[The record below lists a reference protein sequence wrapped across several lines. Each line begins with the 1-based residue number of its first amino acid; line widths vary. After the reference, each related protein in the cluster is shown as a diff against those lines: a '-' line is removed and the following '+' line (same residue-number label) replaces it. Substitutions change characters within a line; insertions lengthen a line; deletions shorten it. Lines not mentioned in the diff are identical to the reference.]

1 MTSNEEHINIPGLTN
16 TAGMPNPFSKDEV
29 PVTNNKDEPELLGFL
44 LWEDGGRIMLED
56 GSGFILLEN
65 S

>member
-1 MTSNEEHINIPGLTN
+1 MTSSEEHTSTPGLTN
-16 TAGMPNPFSKDEV
+16 TAGMPNTFSEDEA
-29 PVTNNKDEPELLGFL
+29 PVTNNTDEPEPPGFL